1 MSDDPGPSSTVRQPP
16 SRSDGEYDTEEHAVP
31 GNIEDGGRGDDRS
44 SEEESTSRKQ
54 EKRREGLA
62 KKLELVSH
70 LQKNLDM
77 MVFVYICTLY
87 YMERSLLRFLLRLA
101 PHYSFLTPKDG
112 LLLPAEH
119 PHIYTIFIPSV
130 LCILA
135 HIFFG
140 LPEAG
145 EATRGYLH
153 GGVIIDFI
161 GQKPPTSKL
170 AFLCYDLVILGA
182 QCLMLAVHQERENLK
197 KAVSPSLRTISLND
211 SQPEQPGAAAAGTT
225 QDHDAEERGEL
236 RDETYLGEGGGT
248 ELQPLSGSG
257 GQAGRGEGAA
267 GAADDEQAGGTY
279 SSAAASA
286 DMLDIISSGNAVLG
300 NFHVIHAVRAVGNG
314 AQGAAAYSLRTLG
327 YSATIAALAAERRSR
342 LVSARQR

>member
-1 MSDDPGPSSTVRQPP
+1 MSAVCPPYPLPP
-16 SRSDGEYDTEEHAVP
+16 SEENQLTHQTP
-31 GNIEDGGRGDDRS
+31 LPLPR
-44 SEEESTSRKQ
+44 
-54 EKRREGLA
+54 
-62 KKLELVSH
+62 
-70 LQKNLDM
+70 
-77 MVFVYICTLY
+77 C
-87 YMERSLLRFLLRLA
+87 SLLRFLLRLA

-135 HIFFG
+135 HLFFS

-161 GQKPPTSKL
+161 GQQPPTSRL
-170 AFLCYDLVILGA
+170 AFLCYDLVILAA
-182 QCLMLAVHQERENLK
+182 QCLMLAVHQERETLK
-197 KAVSPSLRTISLND
+197 KAVSPALRTISLNEGQ
-211 SQPEQPGAAAAGTT
+211 SGQPEQPPAAQTT
-225 QDHDAEERGEL
+225 QDLDAEERGEL

-248 ELQPLSGSG
+248 GMQPLSGSG
-257 GQAGRGEGAA
+257 QIGRGESASA
-267 GAADDEQAGGTY
+267 AADDEQVGGTY

-314 AQGAAAYSLRTLG
+314 GQGAAAYSLRTLG
-327 YSATIAALAAERRSR
+327 YNATLAALAAERRSR
-342 LVSARQR
+342 LVAGRQR